1 MIYERFQTTTKTMKY
16 TLHPN
21 LSLIRANEIKRHK
34 TVLRFSD
41 AIIQQIEA
49 EQMFLLANERLD
61 AVFVIN
67 PSIKRFLQAFSLKSR
82 SFDDVL
88 TELANEVNCPTADI
102 QETLQTF
109 FDNMTDREILVSQRA
124 VPKILRLKQQQI
136 TALLHSGDIL
146 DNDFEILGPLSIN
159 GFLQVFLAKN
169 SKTGDKVV
177 LKLLSLPTD
186 ININKSNKAY
196 AIKNFRQEFDLMSEF
211 KGHPHICQLLEI
223 RETTPLFAVLEHIEG
238 ESLRRIIDTKILSF
252 KEKCHLAK
260 QVAASVAVLHQ
271 KKVLHGD
278 LHLNNFLVNS
288 TNFHVKLIDFD
299 LANHAQPKRGEIV
312 HEGGIHEY
320 IAPEKINPNSF
331 DLIEERADY
340 RSEVFQLGII
350 LYAIFF
356 GKRPFEALTWQE
368 LTEKIRFSE
377 PSFAADMLVPMPIIH
392 LIQKSLAKNPKHRF
406 GNAVLLH
413 KALTRPLSM
422 TAAHD

>member
-1 MIYERFQTTTKTMKY
+1 MKY

-21 LSLIRANEIKRHK
+21 LSLIRADEIKRDK
-34 TVLRFSD
+34 TILRFSD
-41 AIIQQIEA
+41 AIIQQIES

-67 PSIKRFLQAFSLKSR
+67 PSIKRFLQAFSLKLR

-88 TELANEVNCPTADI
+88 TEFAKEANCLTADI
-102 QETLQTF
+102 RETLQAF
-109 FDNMTDREILVSQRA
+109 FENMTDREILVSQRA

-136 TALLHSGDIL
+136 MALFHSGDIL

-169 SKTGDKVV
+169 IKTGDKVV

-186 ININKSNKAY
+186 INKNDRAY
-196 AIKNFRQEFDLMSEF
+196 AIKNFHQEFDFMQQF
-211 KGHPHICQLLEI
+211 KGHLHICQLLEI
-223 RETTPLFAVLEHIEG
+223 RETTPLFAVLEYIEG
-238 ESLRRIIDTKILSF
+238 ESLRRIIDAKPLSF
-252 KEKCHLAK
+252 DEKCHLAK
-260 QVAASVAVLHQ
+260 QVVASVAALHE
-271 KKVLHGD
+271 KKIVHGD
-278 LHLNNFLVNS
+278 IHLNNFLVYP
-288 TNFHVKLIDFD
+288 TNLHVKLIDFD

-356 GKRPFEALTWQE
+356 GKLPFEALTWQE

-377 PSFAADMLVPMPIIH
+377 PSFVTDMPIPMPIIN
-392 LIQKSLAKNPKHRF
+392 LIKKSLAKNPKDRF

-413 KALTRPLSM
+413 KALTRPLSILSL
-422 TAAHD
+422 

>member
-1 MIYERFQTTTKTMKY
+1 MKTMKY
-16 TLHPN
+16 RLHPN
-21 LSLIRANEIKRHK
+21 LSLIRADEIKRDK

-41 AIIQQIEA
+41 AIIQQIES

-67 PSIKRFLQAFSLKSR
+67 PSIKRFLQAFSLKLR

-88 TELANEVNCPTADI
+88 TEFAKEANCLTVDI
-102 QETLQTF
+102 RETLQAF

-136 TALLHSGDIL
+136 TALFHSGDIL
-146 DNDFEILGPLSIN
+146 DNDFEILTPLSIN

-169 SKTGDKVV
+169 IKTGDKVV
-177 LKLLSLPTD
+177 LKLLSLPND
-186 ININKSNKAY
+186 INKSNRLY
-196 AIKNFRQEFDLMSEF
+196 EIKNFLQEFGFMHQF
-211 KGHPHICQLLEI
+211 KGNPHICQLLEI
-223 RETTPLFAVLEHIEG
+223 RETTPLFAVLEYIEG
-238 ESLRRIIDTKILSF
+238 ESLRRIVDTKPLSF
-252 KEKCHLAK
+252 DEKCLLA
-260 QVAASVAVLHQ
+260 QQVVVSVAALHQ
-271 KKVLHGD
+271 KKIVHGD
-278 LHLNNFLVNS
+278 IHLNNFLVHP
-288 TNFHVKLIDFD
+288 TNLHVKLIDFD

-331 DLIEERADY
+331 DWIEEPADY

-356 GKRPFEALTWQE
+356 GKLPFEALTWQE

-377 PSFAADMLVPMPIIH
+377 PSFAADMPIPMPIIN
-392 LIQKSLAKNPKHRF
+392 LIKKSLAKNPNERF

-413 KALTRPLSM
+413 KTLTGPLSILSL
-422 TAAHD
+422 

>member
-1 MIYERFQTTTKTMKY
+1 MKY

-21 LSLIRANEIKRHK
+21 LSLIKGDQIFHNRNA
-34 TVLRFSD
+34 LRFSD

-67 PSIKRFLQAFSLKSR
+67 PSIKRFLQAFSLKLR

-88 TELANEVNCPTADI
+88 TEFAKEANCPTADI

-109 FDNMTDREILVSQRA
+109 FDNMTDREILVSQRV

-136 TALLHSGDIL
+136 TALFHSGDIL

-169 SKTGDKVV
+169 IKTDDKVV
-177 LKLLSLPTD
+177 LKLLSLPSE
-186 ININKSNKAY
+186 INKNDKAY

-223 RETTPLFAVLEHIEG
+223 RETTPLFAVLEYIEG
-238 ESLRRIIDTKILSF
+238 ESLRRIIDTKPLDF
-252 KEKCHLAK
+252 DQKCHLAK
-260 QVAASVAVLHQ
+260 QVVASIAALHQ
-271 KKVLHGD
+271 KKILHGD
-278 LHLNNFLVNS
+278 IHLNNFLVHP
-288 TNFHVKLIDFD
+288 THFTLKLIDFD

-320 IAPEKINPNSF
+320 IPPEKINPNSF
-331 DLIEERADY
+331 NLFEEPADY

-356 GKRPFEALTWQE
+356 GKLPFEALTWQE

-377 PSFAADMLVPMPIIH
+377 PLFVADTPVPMPILN
-392 LIQKSLAKNPKHRF
+392 LIKKSLAKNPKERF

-413 KALTRPLSM
+413 KALTGHEKNLSERSCFF
-422 TAAHD
+422 